1 MKVENAK
8 LTKSIDDLKKENKA
22 EKMKAL
28 TDYQAVSN

>member
-1 MKVENAK
+1 MSLFEKF
-8 LTKSIDDLKKENKA
+8 LGKKPEENKA